1 MGQLGQVGLVGER
14 MRMVLG
20 CLSLILWSGVAIAQ
34 TPRADATLRVTVVDP
49 SGAVIVGAQ
58 VRVAGST
65 LDTGL
70 RRRGVRRA
78 GARALHDP
86 RRVAGVRA
94 R

>member
-1 MGQLGQVGLVGER
+1 

-20 CLSLILWSGVAIAQ
+20 CLSLMLWSGVAIAQ

-58 VRVAGST
+58 VRVADST

-70 RRRGVRRA
+70 RGDA
-78 GARALHDP
+78 AFDALAPGRYTIHVESPGFEP
-86 RRVAGVRA
+86 R
-94 R
+94 